1 MNKKLILAGAIGLSI
16 FGSSSAFAHVDYGDL
31 NAFPTQSTTFLR
43 KGWFAGTDTP
53 LSGCGLDGTAECL
66 GDSHQLQ
73 FFKFSLA
80 QDSLIN
86 LSFTS
91 IQNGLNPAF
100 SLYRGLLPDE
110 AHDDTS
116 TDPLNAV
123 DGNFDPISHPT
134 DSAYW
139 DSNNIR
145 EGQFNAFGNW
155 SMANDDEAWAEIVYI
170 THKNDFSASSVGS
183 VEALTNYFLQAGS
196 YTVAA
201 AGATSS
207 GPSAL
212 LQGTIAFSASPVPVP
227 GAVWLFGSAIA
238 GLIGFGKRKSAV

>member
-1 MNKKLILAGAIGLSI
+1 MNNKLILAGAIGLSI

-31 NAFPTQSTTFLR
+31 NAFGTQGNTFQR
-43 KGWFAGTDTP
+43 KGWFLGTDTP
-53 LSGCGLDGTAECL
+53 LTGCGSDDTPECL

-73 FFKFSLA
+73 FFKFTLA

-91 IQNGLNPAF
+91 NQNGLNPAF
-100 SLYRGLLPDE
+100 SLYRGLFADE

-123 DGNFDPISHPT
+123 DGNFDPIPHPT

-155 SMANDDEAWAEIVYI
+155 SMANDDEAWAEIEYI
-170 THKNDFSASSVGS
+170 THKNDSSAFTVGS

-207 GPSAL
+207 GASAL
-212 LQGTIAFSASPVPVP
+212 LNGTIAFSASPVPVP
-227 GAVWLFGSAIA
+227 GAVWLFGTAIA
-238 GLIGFGKRKSAV
+238 GLVGFGKRKHVV